1 MIIQLG
7 MWNRSQPQSKD
18 IVIKNPN
25 FSEIDSSGLPIG
37 WDKTGNGG
45 LYTNDSE
52 GLTSIGLL
60 NSGVSQKIQVQQ
72 GQYTLSYKACGT
84 QQNSILT
91 VSVGDENWSDSMV
104 YEPFI
109 NFHDYSHDFTI
120 PSGVSEVT
128 LSFSVKYTQGTA
140 YLTGVSIKSK

>member
-7 MWNRSQPQSKD
+7 MWNGGQPQSKD
-18 IVIKNPN
+18 IVIKNPD
-25 FSEIDSSGLPIG
+25 FSEFDSNGIPIG

-45 LYTNDSE
+45 LYTDDTD
-52 GLTSIGLL
+52 GLTSIGLK
-60 NSGVSQKIQVQQ
+60 NSGVSQKIQVRQ

-84 QQNSILT
+84 EQNTILT
-91 VSVGDENWSDSMV
+91 VSVGTENWSDSLA
-104 YEPFI
+104 YDPFI
-109 NFHDYSHDFTI
+109 KFHDYSHDFTI

-140 YLTGVSIKSK
+140 WLTGVSIKSK